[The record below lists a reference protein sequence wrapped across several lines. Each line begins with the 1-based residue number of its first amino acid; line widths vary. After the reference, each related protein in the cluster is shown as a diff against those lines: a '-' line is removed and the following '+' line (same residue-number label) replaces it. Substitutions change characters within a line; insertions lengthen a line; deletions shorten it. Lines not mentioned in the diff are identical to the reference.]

1 MIGVSGEPTLAVEGV
16 ERRFGTVRAL
26 AGVDVDVAE
35 GELLTILGPSGS
47 GKTTLLHVI
56 AGFETLDRGTI
67 FIGGHDVTSLPPARR
82 EIGMVFQNYALF
94 PHMTVSD
101 NIAFPLA
108 MRRTPRAECAER
120 VRQVLDLVALRG
132 LGERYPA
139 QLSGGQ
145 QQRVALARAIVFR
158 PKVLLLDEPFGALDR
173 QLRESM
179 QLEVRRLQHRLGL
192 ATIFITHDQEEAL
205 IMSNRIAIMRD
216 GQLMQIGAP
225 DEIYTRPTDAF
236 VAEFVGES
244 NLISGRIER
253 IERGCARI
261 AGPGGWKIMAPAGA
275 NLSEGEE
282 IALLLRPEIPRPR
295 DDILPCDN
303 SFVGRITETI
313 YLGNSHKY
321 RLENAVGLSL
331 LVRWPATASRPKLPV
346 GCEIDVGWSAADG
359 HLLRRS

>member
-16 ERRFGTVRAL
+16 ERRFGAVRAS

-67 FIGGHDVTSLPPARR
+67 YIGGHDVTTTPPARR

-108 MRRTPRAECAER
+108 MRRTARAECAER

-132 LGERYPA
+132 FGKRYPA

-145 QQRVALARAIVFR
+145 QQRVTLARAIVFR

-179 QLEVRRLQHRLGL
+179 QLEVRRLQQRLGL

-205 IMSNRIAIMRD
+205 IMSDRIAVMRD
-216 GQLMQIGAP
+216 GQLKQIAP

-253 IERGCARI
+253 IERGNARI
-261 AGPGGWKIMAPAGA
+261 AGPGDWKIMAPVGP

-282 IALLLRPEIPRPR
+282 IAWLLRPEIPRPR
-295 DDILPCDN
+295 DDTRPCEN
-303 SFVGRITETI
+303 SFLGRITETI

-321 RLENAVGLSL
+321 RLECAKGLSL
-331 LVRWPATASRPKLPV
+331 LVRWPASASRPKLPV
-346 GCEIDVGWSAADG
+346 GREIEVVWSAADG
-359 HLLRRS
+359 HVLRRS

>member
-1 MIGVSGEPTLAVEGV
+1 MIGVSGQPTLAVEGV

-56 AGFETLDRGTI
+56 AGFEILDRGTI

-132 LGERYPA
+132 FGERYPA

-179 QLEVRRLQHRLGL
+179 QLEVRRLQQRLGL

-205 IMSNRIAIMRD
+205 IMSDRIAIMRD
-216 GQLMQIGAP
+216 GQLKQIGAP
-225 DEIYTRPTDAF
+225 DDIYTRPTDAF

-244 NLISGRIER
+244 NLISGRIEQ

-261 AGPGGWKIMAPAGA
+261 TGPGGWKIMAPAGG

-282 IALLLRPEIPRPR
+282 ITLLLRPEIPRPR
-295 DDILPCDN
+295 DDTRSCDN
-303 SFVGRITETI
+303 SFVGRIAETI

-321 RLENAVGLSL
+321 RLENAGGLSL
-331 LVRWPATASRPKLPV
+331 LVRWPAAASRPKLPV
-346 GCEIDVGWSAADG
+346 GCEIEVGWSAADG
-359 HLLRRS
+359 HLIRRS